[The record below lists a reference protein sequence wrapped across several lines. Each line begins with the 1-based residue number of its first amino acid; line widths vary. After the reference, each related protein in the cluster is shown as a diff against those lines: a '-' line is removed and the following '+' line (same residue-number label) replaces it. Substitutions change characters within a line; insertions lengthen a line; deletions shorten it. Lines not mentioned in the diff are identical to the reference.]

1 VNEIYLL
8 LFSINYII
16 KGLIEE
22 NLFKFMKYIL
32 PLLLLSAILIPIS
45 YTVHAQNQSNKVFQN
60 ITGLDKGN
68 NNNSTNQS
76 ANQSIANDQ
85 NKTGQTEQDK
95 AVKNVT
101 KSTNQVAKQASEAL
115 NKIGN
120 QVGQAFQNI
129 TKLNN
134 EKTFLTNNK
143 LNIIFYGHFYF
154 F

>member
-1 VNEIYLL
+1 MYISKNENEIYLL
-8 LFSINYII
+8 LFFINYII

-22 NLFKFMKYIL
+22 HSFKFMKYIL
-32 PLLLLSAILIPIS
+32 PLLLLSAFLIPFS
-45 YTVHAQNQSNKVFQN
+45 YTVHAQNQNNKVFQN

-68 NNNSTNQS
+68 SNSTNQSANQS

-101 KSTNQVAKQASEAL
+101 QSTNQVAKQASEAL

-129 TKLNN
+129 TGLNN
-134 EKTFLTNNK
+134 EKNISNK
-143 LNIIFYGHFYF
+143 
-154 F
+154 

>member
-1 VNEIYLL
+1 MYIPKSVNEIYLL

-101 KSTNQVAKQASEAL
+101 QSTNQVAKQASEAL

-134 EKTFLTNNK
+134 EKNISNK
-143 LNIIFYGHFYF
+143 
-154 F
+154 

>member
-1 VNEIYLL
+1 MYISKNENEIYLL
-8 LFSINYII
+8 LFFINYII

-22 NLFKFMKYIL
+22 HSFKFMKYIL
-32 PLLLLSAILIPIS
+32 PLLLLSAFFIPFS
-45 YTVHAQNQSNKVFQN
+45 YTVHAQNQNNKVFQN
-60 ITGLDKGN
+60 ITGLDKGNSNNNNN

-101 KSTNQVAKQASEAL
+101 QSTNQVAKQASETL

-129 TKLNN
+129 TGLNN
-134 EKTFLTNNK
+134 EKNISNK
-143 LNIIFYGHFYF
+143 
-154 F
+154 

>member
-1 VNEIYLL
+1 
-8 LFSINYII
+8 
-16 KGLIEE
+16 
-22 NLFKFMKYIL
+22 MKYIL

-68 NNNSTNQS
+68 NNNNTNQS

-101 KSTNQVAKQASEAL
+101 QSTNQVAKQASEAL

-134 EKTFLTNNK
+134 EKNISNK
-143 LNIIFYGHFYF
+143 
-154 F
+154 

>member
-1 VNEIYLL
+1 
-8 LFSINYII
+8 
-16 KGLIEE
+16 
-22 NLFKFMKYIL
+22 MKYIL

-45 YTVHAQNQSNKVFQN
+45 YTVHAQNQNNKVFQN

-68 NNNSTNQS
+68 NNNNNTNQS

-101 KSTNQVAKQASEAL
+101 QSTNQVAKQASEAL

-154 F
+154 FKVFN